1 MSQPEP
7 ARKDGPRPIE
17 PRESMRAEQ
26 EARAKAW
33 RFLWLQAF
41 FLFVSIFTGGFH
53 FSVWSMADTAMLL
66 LSIGVTGLLLV
77 IDDDGPRRL
86 VFKTAVALYMLAIVD
101 MSINVLVSGALGWK
115 T

>member
-1 MSQPEP
+1 
-7 ARKDGPRPIE
+7 
-17 PRESMRAEQ
+17 MRAEQ
-26 EARAKAW
+26 EAERGKVW

-66 LSIGVTGLLLV
+66 LSIGITGLLLV
-77 IDDDGPRRL
+77 IDDSGPRRR
-86 VFKTAVALYMLAIVD
+86 VFKTAVVLYLLAIVD
-101 MSINVLVSGALGWK
+101 MSINVIVSGALGWK